1 MFIFVVPSFPDPV
14 VEVTR
19 YHWAFVADSLLL
31 NYWAF
36 PYQCLWC
43 SFGLWQVE
51 YTRLWNFMLIIEKI
65 MIEFIKK
72 LLQIKI
78 DFFLDFSIWSTVVFI
93 SGSKMPCLCGILEEW
108 HRHGEEVLENILRIL
123 RGWGN
128 ISDVRRRSRR
138 TRRYCLNLEGWG
150 GYFSNTSEPC
160 LCHFHCNLR
169 KINYPLFHNGG
180 YWSIYPLLPR
190 GGIDQYTPSRQ

>member
-1 MFIFVVPSFPDPV
+1 MILKYFHYHVGSCVSKN
-14 VEVTR
+14 TR
-19 YHWAFVADSLLL
+19 GGDTIRLLIK
-31 NYWAF
+31 
-36 PYQCLWC
+36 
-43 SFGLWQVE
+43 
-51 YTRLWNFMLIIEKI
+51 LIV
-65 MIEFIKK
+65 M
-72 LLQIKI
+72 
-78 DFFLDFSIWSTVVFI
+78 
-93 SGSKMPCLCGILEEW
+93 EEW
-108 HRHGEEVLENILRIL
+108 HRDGEEVLENILRIL

-180 YWSIYPLLPR
+180 
-190 GGIDQYTPSRQ
+190 IDQYTPSSRGGVLTNIPPLDNSKILLMGVLTNIPPPPEGGYWPIYPLERILLLSRWVYPGKYPAIQNTIIYFSPYYNDHCYSVN